1 MTERDQIFI
10 ILVVACFAGTS
21 FWPVVMGWVD
31 LGSFDGWLELVA
43 NFGSCALTVLV
54 FSVGGIAGYFLLDL
68 FGWCFRALV
77 NVHSDEREGL
87 KRGVNTVLRTAYLL
101 ADTVWKLLWKL
112 AWSRSASRQ

>member
-1 MTERDQIFI
+1 MIERDQIFL

-43 NFGSCALTVLV
+43 NFGSCALTVMV
-54 FSVGGIAGYFLLDL
+54 FSIGGIAGYFLLD
-68 FGWCFRALV
+68 FVGWGFRVLV
-77 NVHSDEREGL
+77 NVHSEDRQRT
-87 KRGVNTVLRTAYLL
+87 KHGVYTALRTVYRL
-101 ADTVWKLLWKL
+101 ADTVWKILWKL